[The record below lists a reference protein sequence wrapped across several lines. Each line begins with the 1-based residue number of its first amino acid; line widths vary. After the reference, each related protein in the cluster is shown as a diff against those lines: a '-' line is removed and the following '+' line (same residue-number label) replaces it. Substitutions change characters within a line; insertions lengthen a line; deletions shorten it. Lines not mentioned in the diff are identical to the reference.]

1 MKKSVLTLLIVAF
14 LASNAMAVMTVDVT
28 RKSGYYG
35 FHGGGEFTLTQK
47 AGSDPIP
54 GYYGPWQAFCV
65 ERNEY
70 VMPPKTANMTI
81 ETYAINGGK
90 GGQDPVGSNRDPL
103 DARTAFLY
111 QQFLNGTLTGY
122 NYTPGPGRRSSAD
135 SFQNVVWFIE
145 GELVTSQE
153 QGWYNADTQA
163 QTWFDLAEEAVTL
176 GTDNQITWTGIGA
189 IRLANL
195 YTVNTDGSLNYHQ
208 SQLIRVP
215 APGAILLGSIGLGFV
230 GWLRRRRAM

>member
-1 MKKSVLTLLIVAF
+1 MKKVILTALVVAF
-14 LASNAMAVMTVDVT
+14 LASNAMAVMTVDVS
-28 RKSGYYG
+28 RKTDYYG
-35 FHGGGEFTLTQK
+35 YNGGGEFTLTIT

-54 GYYGPWQAFCV
+54 GYAGPWQTFCV

-70 VMPPKTANMTI
+70 VMPPTTAHLTI
-81 ETYAINGGK
+81 ETYAIKGGK
-90 GGQDPVGSNRDPL
+90 SGQDPVGSDMDPL

-111 QQFLNGTLTGY
+111 QQFLDGTLAGY
-122 NYTPGPGRRSSAD
+122 NYTPGTGRRNSAN

-145 GELVTSQE
+145 GELVSSD
-153 QGWYNADTQA
+153 GSLVWYNGDTQA
-163 QTWFDLAEEAVTL
+163 QTWYAMADTAVTS
-176 GTDNQITWTGIGA
+176 GAWTGIGA

-195 YTVNTDGSLNYHQ
+195 YIDDSGTMTHYQ

-215 APGAILLGSIGLGFV
+215 APGAMLLGSIGIGLV